1 LQRLRRTAARLARVL
16 SCARLC
22 DFEVEGCTLKL
33 GGQRLRVEEVNGGLL
48 CVLLATSTNP
58 RVLRTALDLV
68 RAELDARDGTQ
79 GATEIPE
86 RSMHA
91 TEIPVSDIP
100 ESEPT
105 RRDVSAYDDEE
116 TTVRSDFSDAILNGR
131 LQR

>member
-1 LQRLRRTAARLARVL
+1 
-16 SCARLC
+16 
-22 DFEVEGCTLKL
+22 
-33 GGQRLRVEEVNGGLL
+33 
-48 CVLLATSTNP
+48 
-58 RVLRTALDLV
+58 
-68 RAELDARDGTQ
+68 
-79 GATEIPE
+79 
-86 RSMHA
+86 MHA